1 MSILKEFGYRS
12 YSGSKKSR
20 IFRLW
25 AMSTFDIVEGWK
37 RSRFAK
43 ILVFVLAV
51 WQIFM
56 ILIYAI
62 LFSTFA
68 GAGLQAS
75 TVSIIDEIELPGGV
89 NDVKTSFG
97 YYYLGR
103 THNLLVLD
111 PSLSPNSTYS
121 TSSPI
126 RSLEFDLTGL
136 FLFLNL
142 GDGGV
147 EILEITTPYLP
158 SKISNFTT
166 PGTVNDL
173 LPINGSL
180 GWPEWLFIAD
190 GDSGLQIVNVSD
202 PFLPTIITE
211 VDTAGIAN
219 ALAIQNQILYLADG
233 ENGLLIMN
241 ITVPTDP
248 KVISQFNTPNTA
260 LDVSVT
266 GNFTFV
272 SMGESGILI
281 LNTTDPLNPSQLTIL
296 DTAGT
301 ANQVVAFGNRY
312 ALVADGTEGVQ
323 GIYIPRSNPFA
334 PRNFISVDTTS
345 FVRAITFSGTG
356 LISTLYIAEEGGLRI
371 GLAEFTEDI
380 FEEIGFNTDP
390 ASMLWN
396 NLLTIIN
403 DLSGILILAIMA
415 VLGGGMIAND
425 KRSKSFD
432 LYLTR
437 VQPHEYLLGKFLAL
451 FSINTILMLVPGIIL
466 TATFTIVQNIDLLA
480 HLDVPITFFIL
491 VMVAAFVE
499 SSILLALSS
508 LTDRSLYAAVG
519 YFLGLMGLSFVT
531 GFALVGAVLA
541 DPSNLQLGRLGYL
554 TLISPIDTLV
564 LFGHLIKG
572 DLSQVAIVEP
582 WSIIAVLGAL
592 IIASWAIVS
601 YTLFFR
607 RE

>member
-1 MSILKEFGYRS
+1 MSILREFGYRS

-20 IFRLW
+20 LFRLW

-43 ILVFVLAV
+43 ILVLVLAF
-51 WQIFM
+51 WQIVS

-62 LFSTFA
+62 LFSAFA
-68 GAGLQAS
+68 GAGLQGS
-75 TVSIIDEIELPGGV
+75 TVVIIDEIELPGGV
-89 NDVKTSFG
+89 NDIETSFD

-103 THNLLVLD
+103 NTGLLVLD
-111 PSLSPNSTYS
+111 SSLLPNSTYS

-126 RSLEFDLTGL
+126 RSLEFDLAGL

-147 EILEITTPYLP
+147 EILETSIPFLP
-158 SKISNFTT
+158 NKISNFTT

-173 LPINGSL
+173 LPINGPL
-180 GWPEWLFIAD
+180 GLPEWLFIAD

-202 PFLPTIITE
+202 PFLPVIITE
-211 VDTAGIAN
+211 VDTTDAN
-219 ALAIQNQILYLADG
+219 ALAIQDQILYLADG
-233 ENGLLIMN
+233 DNGLLIMN
-241 ITVPTDP
+241 ITVPTEP
-248 KVISQFNTPNTA
+248 TVISQFNTPNTA

-266 GNFTFV
+266 GNYTFV

-281 LNTTDPLNPSQLTIL
+281 LNTTDPLNPSQLSTL

-323 GIYIPRSNPFA
+323 GVYIPRANPFA
-334 PRNFISVDTTS
+334 PKNFISVNTTS
-345 FVRAITFSGTG
+345 SVRAITFSGEG
-356 LISTLYIAEEGGLRI
+356 LVSFLYIAEEEGMEI
-371 GLAEFTEDI
+371 GSAAFTEDLLEQVGLI
-380 FEEIGFNTDP
+380 SDP
-390 ASMLWN
+390 TSMLWS
-396 NLLTIIN
+396 NLLAIIN

-425 KRSKSFD
+425 KHSKSFD

-480 HLDVPITFFIL
+480 HLDVPIAFFIL
-491 VMVAAFVE
+491 VIVAAFVE

-531 GFALVGAVLA
+531 GMALVGAVLA
-541 DPSNLQLGRLGYL
+541 DPTSIRLGYL

-564 LFGHLIKG
+564 LFGHMIKG
-572 DLSQVAIVEP
+572 DLSEVAIVEP
-582 WSIIAVLGAL
+582 WSIIAILGTL

>member
-1 MSILKEFGYRS
+1 MSVLREFGYRS

-25 AMSTFDIVEGWK
+25 AMSTFDIVEAWK

-43 ILVFVLAV
+43 ILVVVLAF

-56 ILIYAI
+56 ILIYAV
-62 LFSTFA
+62 LFSAFA

-75 TVSIIDEIELPGGV
+75 TVAIIDEIELPGGV
-89 NDVKTSFG
+89 NDVKVSFG
-97 YYYLGR
+97 HYYLGR
-103 THNLLVLD
+103 NTGLLVLD
-111 PSLSPNSTYS
+111 SSLLPNATYS

-147 EILEITTPYLP
+147 EILETSIPYLP
-158 SKISNFTT
+158 NKISNFTT
-166 PGTVNDL
+166 PGTLNDL
-173 LPINGSL
+173 LPINGPSGL
-180 GWPEWLFIAD
+180 PEWLFIAD
-190 GDSGLQIVNVSD
+190 GDSGIQIVNVSD

-233 ENGLLIMN
+233 DNGLLIMN

-248 KVISQFNTPNTA
+248 EVISQFNTPNTA

-266 GNFTFV
+266 GNYTFV

-281 LNTTDPLNPSQLTIL
+281 LNTTDPLNPSQLNIL

-334 PRNFISVDTTS
+334 PRNFISVNTTS

-356 LISTLYIAEEGGLRI
+356 LISTLYIAEESGMRI
-371 GLAEFTEDI
+371 GLAEFTEDL
-380 FEEIGFNTDP
+380 FEEIGLGNSDP
-390 ASMLWN
+390 TSMLWS
-396 NLLTIIN
+396 NLLAIIN

-466 TATFTIVQNIDLLA
+466 TVTFTIVQSIDLLA
-480 HLDVPITFFIL
+480 HLDVPIAFFIL

-519 YFLGLMGLSFVT
+519 YFLGLMGLSFIT
-531 GFALVGAVLA
+531 GMALVGAVLA
-541 DPSNLQLGRLGYL
+541 DPSSLRLGYL

-564 LFGHLIKG
+564 LFGHMIKG
-572 DLSQVAIVEP
+572 DLSEIATVEP
-582 WSIIAVLGAL
+582 WPIIAVLGAL
-592 IIASWAIVS
+592 IIASWSIVS